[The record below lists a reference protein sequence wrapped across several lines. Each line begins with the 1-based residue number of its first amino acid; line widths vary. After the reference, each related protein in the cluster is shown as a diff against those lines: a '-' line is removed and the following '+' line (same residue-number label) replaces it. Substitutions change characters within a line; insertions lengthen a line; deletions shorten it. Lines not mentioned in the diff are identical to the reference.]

1 MLQNRTKTAGMDGT
15 MDGPVL
21 TEAQLQS
28 QIVEL
33 LQRAGWFAFVVSRPD
48 RRTTAK
54 KGLPDIW
61 ASRKSRAMWIEVKL
75 PKGKLSPD
83 QEQFRDEC
91 FRQGIEWHEAR
102 SVDDV
107 MTIMRGA
114 TA

>member
-1 MLQNRTKTAGMDGT
+1 MGDT
-15 MDGPVL
+15 VL
-21 TEAQLQS
+21 NEVQLQS

-61 ASRKSRAMWIEVKL
+61 ASRKSRSMWIEVKL

-91 FRQGIEWHEAR
+91 LRQGVEWHEAR

-107 MTIMRGA
+107 MKILKEA
-114 TA
+114 